1 MNLRTK
7 GIIYSFR
14 QIIMLFFVPCLE
26 YKGQKVSKNLYSDN
40 WMFKNISM
48 TQNIDNSQQA
58 QKSII

>member
-1 MNLRTK
+1 
-7 GIIYSFR
+7 
-14 QIIMLFFVPCLE
+14 MLFFVPCLE
-26 YKGQKVSKNLYSDN
+26 YKGQKVSYNLYSDN

>member
-7 GIIYSFR
+7 RKIYSFR
-14 QIIMLFFVPCLE
+14 QIIPLFFVPCLE
-26 YKGQKVSKNLYSDN
+26 YKGQKVSYNLYSDN